1 MASDHG
7 VEVVDGVFTSIEKK
21 KGEKKKGHFYVP
33 SFFVGF
39 SISRRIP
46 EYSAFIR
53 PLNRPIKVPGVAAS
67 RAKYRATSLRVERSR
82 SNLRL

>member
-46 EYSAFIR
+46 SSAFIR

-67 RAKYRATSLRVERSR
+67 RAKYRATSLGVERSR